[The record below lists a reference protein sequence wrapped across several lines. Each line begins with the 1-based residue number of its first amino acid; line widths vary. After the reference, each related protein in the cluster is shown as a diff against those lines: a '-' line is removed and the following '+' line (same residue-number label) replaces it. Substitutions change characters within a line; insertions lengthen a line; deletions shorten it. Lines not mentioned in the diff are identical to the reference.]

1 MKRDMDLIREILL
14 KVEELYVDT
23 AIYDLTIDGYDMA
36 TVAHHCKL
44 LHNAGYIFDYK
55 AQYASNEIYTFSVG
69 ALTWTGNEYL
79 EKIRD
84 NSRWGKIKNT
94 LIQKGLPFTIDMVK
108 SVADAFITAA
118 AEGVTK
124 VIMNGCTPQP

>member
-14 KVEELYVDT
+14 KVEVLYVDT
-23 AIYDLTIDGYDMA
+23 AINDLTIDGYDMA
-36 TVAHHCKL
+36 TVAYHCKL

-55 AQYASNEIYTFSVG
+55 AQYASNEIYTFAIG
-69 ALTWTGNEYL
+69 ALTWAGNEYL

-124 VIMNGCTPQP
+124 GILNGSTSQP

>member
-36 TVAHHCKL
+36 TVAYHCKL

-124 VIMNGCTPQP
+124 GILNGSTSQP

>member
-1 MKRDMDLIREILL
+1 MKKDMDLIREILL
-14 KVEELYVDT
+14 KIEELYVDT

-36 TVAHHCKL
+36 TVAYHCKL

-79 EKIRD
+79 E
-84 NSRWGKIKNT
+84 
-94 LIQKGLPFTIDMVK
+94 F
-108 SVADAFITAA
+108 A
-118 AEGVTK
+118 
-124 VIMNGCTPQP
+124 PQPPKHKKTNM

>member
-1 MKRDMDLIREILL
+1 MKKDMDLIREILL
-14 KVEELYVDT
+14 KIEELYVDT

-36 TVAHHCKL
+36 TVAYHCKL

-124 VIMNGCTPQP
+124 GILNGSTSQP

>member
-1 MKRDMDLIREILL
+1 
-14 KVEELYVDT
+14 
-23 AIYDLTIDGYDMA
+23 MA
-36 TVAHHCKL
+36 TVAYHCKL

-124 VIMNGCTPQP
+124 GILNGGTPQP

>member
-1 MKRDMDLIREILL
+1 MKKDMDLIREILL
-14 KVEELYVDT
+14 KIEELYVDT

-36 TVAHHCKL
+36 TVAYHCKL
-44 LHNAGYIFDYK
+44 LHNAGYIFDYQ

-124 VIMNGCTPQP
+124 GILNGSTSLP

>member
-1 MKRDMDLIREILL
+1 MKKDMDLIREILL
-14 KVEELYVDT
+14 KIEELYVDT

-36 TVAHHCKL
+36 TVAYHCKL

-55 AQYASNEIYTFSVG
+55 AQYASNEIYTFAIG
-69 ALTWTGNEYL
+69 ALTWAGNEYL

-124 VIMNGCTPQP
+124 GILNGSTSQP

>member
-1 MKRDMDLIREILL
+1 MKKDMDLIREILL
-14 KVEELYVDT
+14 KIEELYVDT

-36 TVAHHCKL
+36 TVAYHCKL

-124 VIMNGCTPQP
+124 GILNSGTPQP

>member
-36 TVAHHCKL
+36 TVAYHCKL

-55 AQYASNEIYTFSVG
+55 AQYASNEIYTFAVG
-69 ALTWTGNEYL
+69 ALIWAGNEYL

-124 VIMNGCTPQP
+124 GILNGSTSLP

>member
-14 KVEELYVDT
+14 KAEELYVDT
-23 AIYDLTIDGYDMA
+23 AINDLTIDGYDMA
-36 TVAHHCKL
+36 TVAYHCKL

-55 AQYASNEIYTFSVG
+55 AQYASNEIYTFAIG
-69 ALTWTGNEYL
+69 ALTWAGNEYL

-124 VIMNGCTPQP
+124 GILNGSTSQP

>member
-36 TVAHHCKL
+36 TVAYHCKL

-124 VIMNGCTPQP
+124 GILNGGTPQP

>member
-1 MKRDMDLIREILL
+1 MAFYPKWLKSILAF
-14 KVEELYVDT
+14 T
-23 AIYDLTIDGYDMA
+23 
-36 TVAHHCKL
+36 
-44 LHNAGYIFDYK
+44 
-55 AQYASNEIYTFSVG
+55 
-69 ALTWTGNEYL
+69 YL

-124 VIMNGCTPQP
+124 GILNGGTPQP